1 MTNLEQQNI
10 PTCNVV
16 PYRIDDTNQIEVT
29 QIKDDV
35 WLTQKQMALLF
46 DTDRSVITKHLKNIF
61 ESHELNEK
69 EVCAKN
75 ALFDNHTS
83 FNCAKDYIA
92 TNYYNLDAIISVGY
106 RVNSKRGVKFRQW
119 ATQIIKD
126 RIKQEYTQTKS
137 KEIEN
142 NITNQVMVCNS
153 ADLND
158 VLNRIKRIEKTNE
171 ETIRIQERIDE
182 LLKMTPQLNQL
193 SSRVDDIEYKLNLLS
208 PKADDLKEVQ
218 DKLKSVVKRL
228 YDMLNSRVDKL
239 EEKANKIEEKL
250 KKAKTVT
257 LLMS

>member
-1 MTNLEQQNI
+1 MLHTNQQNI
-10 PTCNVV
+10 PTYNII
-16 PYRIDDTNQIEVT
+16 PYQIDDTNQIEVT

-35 WLTQKQMALLF
+35 WLTQNQMAQLF
-46 DTDRSVITKHLKNIF
+46 DVQQPIIAKHLKNIF
-61 ESHELNEK
+61 DCNELD
-69 EVCAKN
+69 KN
-75 ALFDNHTS
+75 STVAFFATVVKNGKTYNVNH
-83 FNCAKDYIA
+83 
-92 TNYYNLDAIISVGY
+92 YNLDAIISVGY

-126 RIKQEYTQTKS
+126 RIKQEYTQIKS

-193 SSRVDDIEYKLNLLS
+193 SSRVDDIGYKLNLLS

-228 YDMLNSRVDKL
+228 YDMLCTRVDKL
-239 EEKANKIEEKL
+239 EEKTKKIEEKL
-250 KKAKTVT
+250 KKTKTVMFFT
-257 LLMS
+257 E